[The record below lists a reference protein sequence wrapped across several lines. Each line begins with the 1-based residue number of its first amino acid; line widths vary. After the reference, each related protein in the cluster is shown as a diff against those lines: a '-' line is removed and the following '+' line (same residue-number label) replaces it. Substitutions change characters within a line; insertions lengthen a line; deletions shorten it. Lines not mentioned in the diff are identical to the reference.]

1 MSNEYSEQMA
11 EAVTKEKLVSD
22 FKMVMADAEELLR
35 ATASDTGEK
44 VAAVRARVQ
53 ESLRDAKGRLAEVE
67 ASVRAKTKLAARAAD
82 DYVQENPWKAVG
94 VAASVGLVIGLLIG
108 RR

>member
-1 MSNEYSEQMA
+1 MNSEYSEEIA
-11 EAVTKEKLVSD
+11 EAVTKEKLVAD
-22 FKMVMADAEELLR
+22 FKVVVADAEELLR

-53 ESLRDAKGRLAEVE
+53 DSLREAKERLAEVE
-67 ASVRAKTKLAARAAD
+67 ARVRAKTKLAARAAD

>member
-1 MSNEYSEQMA
+1 MNSEYSEEIA
-11 EAVTKEKLVSD
+11 EAVTKEKLVAD
-22 FKMVMADAEELLR
+22 FKVVVADAEELLR

-53 ESLRDAKGRLAEVE
+53 DSLREAKERLAEVE
-67 ASVRAKTKLAARAAD
+67 AHVRAKTKLAARAAD

>member
-1 MSNEYSEQMA
+1 MNSDYSAEMA
-11 EAVTKEKLVSD
+11 EAVTKEKLLTD
-22 FKMVMADAEELLR
+22 FKVVVADAEELLR

-53 ESLRDAKGRLAEVE
+53 ESLREAKDRLAEVE
-67 ASVRAKTKLAARAAD
+67 ARVRAKTKLAARAAD

-94 VAASVGLVIGLLIG
+94 AAASVGLVIGLLIG